1 MFHFGER
8 DTHIPLSDVD
18 KIRQA
23 YPQGIYHIYPA
34 GHGFNCSERSDYDA
48 ASAAVTTPEA
58 AAFFEAM
65 ARVSTGGVRVLFSD
79 IEIAQR

>member
-1 MFHFGER
+1 M
-8 DTHIPLSDVD
+8 SDVD

-48 ASAAVTTPEA
+48 ASARL
-58 AAFFEAM
+58 AFDRTVEFFHKH
-65 ARVSTGGVRVLFSD
+65 VG
-79 IEIAQR
+79 